1 MRHSLL
7 RCLFVLLSVL
17 ACAGTLAQAASTGS
31 GQAYPSRPIRIV
43 VPYTPGGFTDVTTR
57 IVSVELS
64 KAVGQSVIIDNRP
77 GANSIVGVE
86 IVAKS
91 NPDGYTI
98 AAIIPAHA
106 ANQTLYPKLPYHSVN
121 SFAPVS
127 LAASAPLIL
136 CVTNSLPARSVKELV
151 ALAKSRPGKLSF
163 ASSGVGASAHLSM
176 ELLMMMTGISM
187 VHVPY
192 KGTAPALVDLTSGQ
206 VQVMFDVPSSML
218 PHAKAGRIRA
228 LAMASEKRY
237 SAAPELPTISESA
250 VPGYA
255 SGSWVGFIAPAGVPR
270 EAVARLGKE
279 IMNIVKRPDVR
290 ERFIEIGI
298 EPVGNSPAEFTA
310 FLKNEVSKWEK
321 VIRTANVKI
330 EQ

>member
-1 MRHSLL
+1 MKL
-7 RCLFVLLSVL
+7 RSALFVAL
-17 ACAGTLAQAASTGS
+17 CASTLVVPEVHA
-31 GQAYPSRPIRIV
+31 QTYPARPIRIV

-57 IVSVELS
+57 IVAAELS
-64 KAVGQSVIIDNRP
+64 KNLGQNIIIDNRP

-86 IVAKS
+86 IVSKS
-91 NPDGYTI
+91 TPDGHTL
-98 AAIIPAHA
+98 ASVIPAHA

-136 CVTNSLPARSVKELV
+136 CVTNALPAKSVKELV
-151 ALAKSRPGKLSF
+151 TLARSRPGKLAF

-218 PHAKAGRIRA
+218 PHVKAGRIRA

-237 SAAPELPTISESA
+237 SAAPELPTISEAA

-255 SGSWVGFIAPAGVPR
+255 SGSWVGFLAPAGTPR
-270 EAVARLGKE
+270 EVVAKLGRE
-279 IMNIVKRPDVR
+279 IMGIVNRPDVR
-290 ERFIEIGI
+290 ERFIQIGI
-298 EPVGNSPAEFTA
+298 EPVGNSPGEFTA
-310 FLKNEVSKWEK
+310 FLKNEVTKWEK
-321 VIRTANVKI
+321 VIRTANVKVD
-330 EQ
+330 Q

>member
-255 SGSWVGFIAPAGVPR
+255 SGSWVGFIAPTGAPR

>member
-1 MRHSLL
+1 MNNAS
-7 RCLFVLLSVL
+7 RCLLVFASVL
-17 ACAGTLAQAASTGS
+17 YCAGALAQS
-31 GQAYPSRPIRIV
+31 YPSRPIRVV

-57 IVSVELS
+57 IVAAELS
-64 KAVGQSVIIDNRP
+64 KSVGQNIIIDNRP

-86 IVAKS
+86 IVSKS
-91 NPDGYTI
+91 TPDGYTL
-98 AAIIPAHA
+98 ASVIPAHA

-136 CVTNSLPARSVKELV
+136 CVTNALPAKSVKELV
-151 ALAKSRPGKLSF
+151 ALAKSKPGQF
-163 ASSGVGASAHLSM
+163 AYASSGVGASAHLSM

-218 PHAKAGRIRA
+218 PHVKAGRIRA

-255 SGSWVGFIAPAGVPR
+255 SGSWVGFLAPAGTPR
-270 EAVARLGKE
+270 DVVAKLGREMMAVV
-279 IMNIVKRPDVR
+279 NRPDVR
-290 ERFIEIGI
+290 ERFIQIGI

-310 FLKNEVSKWEK
+310 FLKNEVTKWEK
-321 VIRTANVKI
+321 VIRTANVKVD
-330 EQ
+330 Q

>member
-1 MRHSLL
+1 MRHSIL
-7 RCLFVLLSVL
+7 RSLFVLLSVL
-17 ACAGTLAQAASTGS
+17 ACAGALAQT
-31 GQAYPSRPIRIV
+31 YPSRPIRIV

-57 IVSVELS
+57 IVSVELA

-86 IVAKS
+86 IVARS

-255 SGSWVGFIAPAGVPR
+255 SGSWVGFIAPAGAPR

-279 IMNIVKRPDVR
+279 IMSIVKRPDVR

>member
-1 MRHSLL
+1 MNNAS
-7 RCLFVLLSVL
+7 RCLLVFASVL
-17 ACAGTLAQAASTGS
+17 YCAGAFA
-31 GQAYPSRPIRIV
+31 QAYPSRPIRIV

-57 IVSVELS
+57 IVAVELS
-64 KAVGQSVIIDNRP
+64 KSVGQNIIIDNRP

-86 IVAKS
+86 IVSKS
-91 NPDGYTI
+91 TPDGYTL
-98 AAIIPAHA
+98 ASVIPAHA

-136 CVTNSLPARSVKELV
+136 CVTNSLPAKSVKELV
-151 ALAKSRPGKLSF
+151 AVAKSRPGKLAF

-218 PHAKAGRIRA
+218 PHVKAGRIRA

-237 SAAPELPTISESA
+237 AAAPELPTISESA

-255 SGSWVGFIAPAGVPR
+255 SGSWVGFLAPAGTPR
-270 EAVARLGKE
+270 EVVAKLGRE
-279 IMNIVKRPDVR
+279 IMSVVNRPDVR
-290 ERFIEIGI
+290 ERFIQIGI

-310 FLKNEVSKWEK
+310 FLKNEVTKWEK
-321 VIRTANVKI
+321 VIRTANVKVD
-330 EQ
+330 Q

>member
-1 MRHSLL
+1 MNSAFRWLL
-7 RCLFVLLSVL
+7 VFASVL
-17 ACAGTLAQAASTGS
+17 YCAGALA
-31 GQAYPSRPIRIV
+31 QAYPSRPIRIV

-57 IVSVELS
+57 IVANELM
-64 KAVGQSVIIDNRP
+64 KNVGQNIIIDNRP

-86 IVAKS
+86 IVSKS
-91 NPDGYTI
+91 APDGYTLVSV
-98 AAIIPAHA
+98 IPAHA
-106 ANQTLYPKLPYHSVN
+106 ANQTLYPKLPFHSVN

-136 CVTNSLPARSVKELV
+136 CVTNSLPVTSVKELV

-187 VHVPY
+187 LHVPY

-218 PHAKAGRIRA
+218 PHTKAGKIRA

-255 SGSWVGFIAPAGVPR
+255 SGSWVGFLAPANTPR
-270 EAVARLGKE
+270 DVVAKLGKE
-279 IMNIVKRPDVR
+279 MMTIVNRPDVR
-290 ERFIEIGI
+290 ERFIQIGI
-298 EPVGNSPAEFTA
+298 EPVGNSPAEFTV
-310 FLKNEVSKWEK
+310 FLKNEVAKWEK

-330 EQ
+330 DQ

>member
-1 MRHSLL
+1 MRHSILRSLL
-7 RCLFVLLSVL
+7 VLLSVL
-17 ACAGTLAQAASTGS
+17 ACAGALAQT
-31 GQAYPSRPIRIV
+31 YPSRPIRIV
-43 VPYTPGGFTDVTTR
+43 VPDTPGGFTDVTTR
-57 IVSVELS
+57 IVSVELA

-98 AAIIPAHA
+98 AAVIPAHA

-255 SGSWVGFIAPAGVPR
+255 SGSWVGFIAPAGAPR

-279 IMNIVKRPDVR
+279 IMGIVKRPDVR

>member
-1 MRHSLL
+1 VCS
-7 RCLFVLLSVL
+7 
-17 ACAGTLAQAASTGS
+17 AAQAQ
-31 GQAYPSRPIRIV
+31 QAYPSRPIRIV

-57 IVSVELS
+57 IVANELM
-64 KAVGQSVIIDNRP
+64 KNVGQNIIIDNRP

-86 IVAKS
+86 IVSKS
-91 NPDGYTI
+91 APDGYTLVSV
-98 AAIIPAHA
+98 IPAHA
-106 ANQTLYPKLPYHSVN
+106 ANQTLYPKLPFHSVN

-136 CVTNSLPARSVKELV
+136 CVTNSLPVTSVKELV

-187 VHVPY
+187 LHVPY

-218 PHAKAGRIRA
+218 PHTKAGKIRA

-255 SGSWVGFIAPAGVPR
+255 SGSWVGFLAPANTPR
-270 EAVARLGKE
+270 DVVAKLGKE
-279 IMNIVKRPDVR
+279 MMTIVNRPDVR
-290 ERFIEIGI
+290 ERFIQIGI
-298 EPVGNSPAEFTA
+298 EPVGNSPAEFTV
-310 FLKNEVSKWEK
+310 FLKNEVAKWEK

-330 EQ
+330 DQ

>member
-1 MRHSLL
+1 MRQPYA
-7 RCLFVLLSVL
+7 RCLLVLLS
-17 ACAGTLAQAASTGS
+17 TLVCGGAIAQAASTSS

-57 IVSVELS
+57 IVSVELA

-136 CVTNSLPARSVKELV
+136 CVTNSLPAKSVKELI
-151 ALAKSRPGKLSF
+151 ALARARPGKLSF

-228 LAMASEKRY
+228 LAMASETRY

-255 SGSWVGFIAPAGVPR
+255 SGSWVGFIAPAGAPR

-279 IMNIVKRPDVR
+279 IMSIVKRPDVR

-298 EPVGNSPAEFTA
+298 EPVGNSPAEFTS
-310 FLKNEVSKWEK
+310 FLKNEVAKWEK

-330 EQ
+330 DQ

>member
-1 MRHSLL
+1 MKLIRV
-7 RCLFVLLSVL
+7 LFSVLL
-17 ACAGTLAQAASTGS
+17 AFTCCAAQAQ
-31 GQAYPSRPIRIV
+31 QAYPSRPIRIV
-43 VPYTPGGFTDVTTR
+43 VPYTPGGFTDLTTR
-57 IVSVELS
+57 IVAAELS
-64 KAVGQSVIIDNRP
+64 KNFGQNIIIDNRP

-86 IVAKS
+86 IVSKS
-91 NPDGYTI
+91 TPDGYTL
-98 AAIIPAHA
+98 ASVIPAHA

-136 CVTNSLPARSVKELV
+136 CVTNALPAKSVKDLV
-151 ALAKSRPGKLSF
+151 ALARSRPGQLAY

-218 PHAKAGRIRA
+218 PHVKAGRIRA

-237 SAAPELPTISESA
+237 SAAPELPTISEAA

-255 SGSWVGFIAPAGVPR
+255 SGSWVGFLAPAGTPR
-270 EAVARLGKE
+270 EVVAKLGRE
-279 IMNIVKRPDVR
+279 IMGIVNRPDVR
-290 ERFIEIGI
+290 ERFIQIGI
-298 EPVGNSPAEFTA
+298 EPVGNSPGEFTA
-310 FLKNEVSKWEK
+310 FLKNEVTKWEK
-321 VIRTANVKI
+321 VIRTANVKVD
-330 EQ
+330 Q

>member
-1 MRHSLL
+1 MNRASRWLL
-7 RCLFVLLSVL
+7 AIASVL
-17 ACAGTLAQAASTGS
+17 SCPAALAQVASTGS
-31 GQAYPSRPIRIV
+31 GQAYPARPIRIV

-57 IVSVELS
+57 IVAAELS
-64 KAVGQSVIIDNRP
+64 KNFGQNIIVDNRP
-77 GANSIVGVE
+77 GANSIVGVD
-86 IVAKS
+86 IVSKS
-91 NPDGYTI
+91 APDGYTL
-98 AAIIPAHA
+98 ASVIPAHA
-106 ANQTLYPKLPYHSVN
+106 ANQTLYPKLPYHSLK

-136 CVTNSLPARSVKELV
+136 CVTNALPAKSVKELV
-151 ALAKSRPGKLSF
+151 ALAKSRPGKLAF

-218 PHAKAGRIRA
+218 PHVKAGRIRA

-237 SAAPELPTISESA
+237 SAAPDLPTISESA

-255 SGSWVGFIAPAGVPR
+255 SGSWVGFLAPAGTPR
-270 EAVARLGKE
+270 EVVAKLGKE
-279 IMNIVKRPDVR
+279 IMGIVNRPDVR
-290 ERFIEIGI
+290 ERFIQIGI
-298 EPVGNSPAEFTA
+298 EPVGNSPEAFTA
-310 FLKNEVSKWEK
+310 FLRNEVSKWEK
-321 VIRTANVKI
+321 VIRTANVKV

>member
-1 MRHSLL
+1 MNSAF
-7 RCLFVLLSVL
+7 RCLLVFASALY
-17 ACAGTLAQAASTGS
+17 CAGVLAQA
-31 GQAYPSRPIRIV
+31 YPNRPIRIV

-57 IVSVELS
+57 IVAAELMKS
-64 KAVGQSVIIDNRP
+64 VGQNIIIDNRP

-86 IVAKS
+86 IVSKS
-91 NPDGYTI
+91 APDGYTLVSV
-98 AAIIPAHA
+98 IPAHA

-136 CVTNSLPARSVKELV
+136 CVTNSLPATSVKELV

-192 KGTAPALVDLTSGQ
+192 KGTAPALLDLTSGQ

-218 PHAKAGRIRA
+218 PHAKAGKIRA

-255 SGSWVGFIAPAGVPR
+255 SGSWVGFLAPAKTPR
-270 EAVARLGKE
+270 EVVAKIGKE
-279 IMNIVKRPDVR
+279 MMAIVNRPDVR
-290 ERFIEIGI
+290 ERFTQIGI
-298 EPVGNSPAEFTA
+298 EPVGNSPAEFA
-310 FLKNEVSKWEK
+310 VFLKNEVTKWEK
-321 VIRTANVKI
+321 VIRTANVKVD
-330 EQ
+330 Q

>member
-1 MRHSLL
+1 MRHSIL

-255 SGSWVGFIAPAGVPR
+255 SGSWVGFIAPAGAPR

>member
-1 MRHSLL
+1 MNSAFRWLL
-7 RCLFVLLSVL
+7 VFASVL
-17 ACAGTLAQAASTGS
+17 YCAGALA
-31 GQAYPSRPIRIV
+31 QAYPSRPIRIV

-57 IVSVELS
+57 IVANELMKS
-64 KAVGQSVIIDNRP
+64 VGQNIIIDNRP

-86 IVAKS
+86 IVSKS
-91 NPDGYTI
+91 APDGYTLVSV
-98 AAIIPAHA
+98 IPAHA
-106 ANQTLYPKLPYHSVN
+106 ANQTLYPKLPFHSVN

-136 CVTNSLPARSVKELV
+136 CVTNSLPVTSVKELV

-187 VHVPY
+187 LHVPY

-218 PHAKAGRIRA
+218 PHTKAGKIRA

-255 SGSWVGFIAPAGVPR
+255 SGSWVGFLAPANTPR
-270 EAVARLGKE
+270 DVVAKLGKE
-279 IMNIVKRPDVR
+279 MMTIVNRPDVR
-290 ERFIEIGI
+290 ERFIQIGI
-298 EPVGNSPAEFTA
+298 EPVGNSPAEFTV
-310 FLKNEVSKWEK
+310 FLKNEVAKWEK

-330 EQ
+330 DQ

>member
-1 MRHSLL
+1 MRRVPICLL
-7 RCLFVLLSVL
+7 AVASALLS
-17 ACAGTLAQAASTGS
+17 ASIPAQN
-31 GQAYPSRPIRIV
+31 YPARPIRIV

-57 IVSVELS
+57 IVAGELAKS
-64 KAVGQSVIIDNRP
+64 VGQNVIIDNRP
-77 GANSIVGVE
+77 GANSIVGVD

-91 NPDGYTI
+91 TPDGYTL
-98 AAIIPAHA
+98 AAVIPAHA
-106 ANQTLYPKLPYHSVN
+106 ANQTLYPKLPYHSVT

-136 CVTNSLPARSVKELV
+136 CVTNSLPVKSVKELV
-151 ALAKSRPGKLSF
+151 AHAKSRPGKLSF

-218 PHAKAGRIRA
+218 PHVKAGRIRA

-255 SGSWVGFIAPAGVPR
+255 SGSWVGFIAPAGTPR
-270 EAVARLGKE
+270 AAVARLGKE
-279 IMNIVKRPDVR
+279 MAGIVGRPDVR
-290 ERFIEIGI
+290 ERFIQIGI
-298 EPVGNSPAEFTA
+298 EPVGNSPAEFTT
-310 FLKNEVSKWEK
+310 FLVNEVAKWEK
-321 VIRTANVKI
+321 VIRTANVKVD
-330 EQ
+330 Q

>member
-1 MRHSLL
+1 MNNAS
-7 RCLFVLLSVL
+7 RCLLAFASVL
-17 ACAGTLAQAASTGS
+17 YCAGALAQATSTGS
-31 GQAYPSRPIRIV
+31 GQAYPTKPIRIV
-43 VPYTPGGFTDVTTR
+43 VPYTPGGFTDLTTR
-57 IVSVELS
+57 IVAAELM
-64 KAVGQSVIIDNRP
+64 KNVGQNIIIDNRP

-86 IVAKS
+86 IVSKS
-91 NPDGYTI
+91 TPDGYTL
-98 AAIIPAHA
+98 AAVIPAHA

-136 CVTNSLPARSVKELV
+136 CVTNALPAKSVKELV
-151 ALAKSRPGKLSF
+151 ALAKTRPGKLAF

-218 PHAKAGRIRA
+218 PHVKAGRIRA

-250 VPGYA
+250 VPGYV
-255 SGSWVGFIAPAGVPR
+255 SGSWVGFLAPAGTPR
-270 EAVARLGKE
+270 EVIAKLGRE
-279 IMNIVKRPDVR
+279 IMGIVNRPDVR
-290 ERFIEIGI
+290 ERFIQIGI

-310 FLKNEVSKWEK
+310 FLKNEVTKWEK
-321 VIRTANVKI
+321 VIRTANVKVD
-330 EQ
+330 Q

>member
-1 MRHSLL
+1 MNNAS
-7 RCLFVLLSVL
+7 RCLLVFASVL
-17 ACAGTLAQAASTGS
+17 YCTGALAQATSTGS

-57 IVSVELS
+57 IVAVELS
-64 KAVGQSVIIDNRP
+64 KSIGQNIIIDNRP

-86 IVAKS
+86 IVSKS
-91 NPDGYTI
+91 TPDGYTL
-98 AAIIPAHA
+98 ASVIPAHA

-136 CVTNSLPARSVKELV
+136 CVTNSLPAKSVKELV
-151 ALAKSRPGKLSF
+151 AVAKSRPGKLAF

-237 SAAPELPTISESA
+237 AAAPELPTISESA

-255 SGSWVGFIAPAGVPR
+255 SGSWVGFLAPAGTPR
-270 EAVARLGKE
+270 DVVAKLGRE
-279 IMNIVKRPDVR
+279 IMGIVNRPDVR
-290 ERFIEIGI
+290 ERFIQIGI
-298 EPVGNSPAEFTA
+298 EPVGNSPAEFAA
-310 FLKNEVSKWEK
+310 FLKNEVAKWEK
-321 VIRTANVKI
+321 VIRTANVKVD
-330 EQ
+330 Q

>member
-1 MRHSLL
+1 MNSAFRWLL
-7 RCLFVLLSVL
+7 VFASVL
-17 ACAGTLAQAASTGS
+17 YCAGALA
-31 GQAYPSRPIRIV
+31 QAYPSRPIRIV

-57 IVSVELS
+57 IVANELM
-64 KAVGQSVIIDNRP
+64 KNVGQNIIIDNRP

-86 IVAKS
+86 IVSKS
-91 NPDGYTI
+91 APDGYTLVSV
-98 AAIIPAHA
+98 IPAHA
-106 ANQTLYPKLPYHSVN
+106 ANQTLYPKLPFHSVN
-121 SFAPVS
+121 SFTPVS

-136 CVTNSLPARSVKELV
+136 CVTNSLPVTSVKELV

-187 VHVPY
+187 LHVPY

-218 PHAKAGRIRA
+218 PHTKAGKIRA

-255 SGSWVGFIAPAGVPR
+255 SGSWVGFLAPANTPR
-270 EAVARLGKE
+270 DVVAKLGKE
-279 IMNIVKRPDVR
+279 MMTIVNRPDVR
-290 ERFIEIGI
+290 ERFIQIGI
-298 EPVGNSPAEFTA
+298 EPVGNRLPEERSREVGESDPHRQRQDRPIARRPA
-310 FLKNEVSKWEK
+310 
-321 VIRTANVKI
+321 
-330 EQ
+330 

>member
-1 MRHSLL
+1 MNRAARWLL
-7 RCLFVLLSVL
+7 AIASVL
-17 ACAGTLAQAASTGS
+17 SCPAALAQAAST
-31 GQAYPSRPIRIV
+31 AYPARPIRIV

-57 IVSVELS
+57 IVAAELS
-64 KAVGQSVIIDNRP
+64 KNFGQNIIVDNRP
-77 GANSIVGVE
+77 GANSIVGVD
-86 IVAKS
+86 IVSKS
-91 NPDGYTI
+91 APDGYTL
-98 AAIIPAHA
+98 ASVIPAHA
-106 ANQTLYPKLPYHSVN
+106 ANQTLYPKLPYHSVK

-136 CVTNSLPARSVKELV
+136 CVTNALPAKSVKELV
-151 ALAKSRPGKLSF
+151 ALAKSRPGKLAF

-218 PHAKAGRIRA
+218 PHVKAGRIRA

-237 SAAPELPTISESA
+237 SAAPDLPTISESA

-255 SGSWVGFIAPAGVPR
+255 SGSWVGFLAPAGTPR
-270 EAVARLGKE
+270 EVVAKLGKE
-279 IMNIVKRPDVR
+279 IMGIVNRPDVR
-290 ERFIEIGI
+290 ERFIQIGI
-298 EPVGNSPAEFTA
+298 EPVGNSPEAFTA
-310 FLKNEVSKWEK
+310 FLRNEVAKWEK
-321 VIRTANVKI
+321 VIRTANVKVD
-330 EQ
+330 Q

>member
-1 MRHSLL
+1 MNNAS
-7 RCLFVLLSVL
+7 RCLLVFASVL
-17 ACAGTLAQAASTGS
+17 YCAGAFA
-31 GQAYPSRPIRIV
+31 QAYPSRPIRIV

-57 IVSVELS
+57 IVAVELS
-64 KAVGQSVIIDNRP
+64 KSVGQNIIIDNRP

-86 IVAKS
+86 IVSKS
-91 NPDGYTI
+91 TPDGYTL
-98 AAIIPAHA
+98 ASVIPAHA

-136 CVTNSLPARSVKELV
+136 CVTNSLPAKSVKELV
-151 ALAKSRPGKLSF
+151 AVAKSRPGKLAF

-237 SAAPELPTISESA
+237 AAAPELPTISESA

-255 SGSWVGFIAPAGVPR
+255 SGSWVGFLAPAGTPR
-270 EAVARLGKE
+270 EVVAKLGRE
-279 IMNIVKRPDVR
+279 IMNVVNRPDVR
-290 ERFIEIGI
+290 ERFIQIGI

-310 FLKNEVSKWEK
+310 FLKNEVTKWEK
-321 VIRTANVKI
+321 VIRTANVKVD
-330 EQ
+330 Q

>member
-255 SGSWVGFIAPAGVPR
+255 SGSWVGFIAPAGAPR

>member
-1 MRHSLL
+1 MIHVFFCALPA
-7 RCLFVLLSVL
+7 FVCS
-17 ACAGTLAQAASTGS
+17 AAQAQ
-31 GQAYPSRPIRIV
+31 QAYPSRPIRIV

-57 IVSVELS
+57 IVAAELS
-64 KAVGQSVIIDNRP
+64 KNVGQNIIIDNRP

-86 IVAKS
+86 IVSKS
-91 NPDGYTI
+91 TPDGYTL
-98 AAIIPAHA
+98 ASVIPAHA

-136 CVTNSLPARSVKELV
+136 CVTNALPAKSVKDLV
-151 ALAKSRPGKLSF
+151 ALARSRPGKLAF

-218 PHAKAGRIRA
+218 PHVKAGRIRA

-237 SAAPELPTISESA
+237 SAAPELPTISEAA

-255 SGSWVGFIAPAGVPR
+255 SGSWVGFLAPAGTPR
-270 EAVARLGKE
+270 EVVAKLGRE
-279 IMNIVKRPDVR
+279 IMGIVNRPDVR
-290 ERFIEIGI
+290 ERLIQIGI
-298 EPVGNSPAEFTA
+298 EPVGNSPGEFTA
-310 FLKNEVSKWEK
+310 FLKNEVTKWEK
-321 VIRTANVKI
+321 VIRTANVKVD
-330 EQ
+330 Q

>member
-1 MRHSLL
+1 MNRVS
-7 RCLFVLLSVL
+7 RWLFAIASVL
-17 ACAGTLAQAASTGS
+17 SCSAALAQA
-31 GQAYPSRPIRIV
+31 YPARPIRIV

-57 IVSVELS
+57 IVAAELS
-64 KAVGQSVIIDNRP
+64 KNFGQNIIVDNRP
-77 GANSIVGVE
+77 GANSIVGVD
-86 IVAKS
+86 IVSKS
-91 NPDGYTI
+91 SPDGYTL
-98 AAIIPAHA
+98 ASVIPAHA
-106 ANQTLYPKLPYHSVN
+106 ANQTLYPKLPYHSVK

-136 CVTNSLPARSVKELV
+136 CVTNALPAKSVKELV
-151 ALAKSRPGKLSF
+151 AFAKSRPGKLAF

-218 PHAKAGRIRA
+218 PHVKAGRIRA

-237 SAAPELPTISESA
+237 AAAPDLPTISESA

-255 SGSWVGFIAPAGVPR
+255 SGSWVGFLAPAGTPR
-270 EAVARLGKE
+270 EVVAKLGKE
-279 IMNIVKRPDVR
+279 IMGIVNRPDVR
-290 ERFIEIGI
+290 ERFIQIGI
-298 EPVGNSPAEFTA
+298 EPVGNSPEAFTA
-310 FLKNEVSKWEK
+310 FLKNEVAKWEK
-321 VIRTANVKI
+321 VIRTANVKVD
-330 EQ
+330 Q

>member
-1 MRHSLL
+1 MIHVFFCALPA
-7 RCLFVLLSVL
+7 FVCS
-17 ACAGTLAQAASTGS
+17 AAQAQ
-31 GQAYPSRPIRIV
+31 QAYPSRPIRIV

-57 IVSVELS
+57 IVAAELS
-64 KAVGQSVIIDNRP
+64 KNFGQNIIIDNRP
-77 GANSIVGVE
+77 GANSIIGVE
-86 IVAKS
+86 IVSKS
-91 NPDGYTI
+91 TPDGYTL
-98 AAIIPAHA
+98 ASVIPAHA
-106 ANQTLYPKLPYHSVN
+106 ANQTLYPKLPYHAVN

-136 CVTNSLPARSVKELV
+136 CVTNALPAKSVKELV
-151 ALAKSRPGKLSF
+151 ALARSRPGQLAF

-218 PHAKAGRIRA
+218 PHVKAGRIRA

-237 SAAPELPTISESA
+237 SAAPDLPTISESA

-255 SGSWVGFIAPAGVPR
+255 SGSWVGFLAPAGTPR
-270 EAVARLGKE
+270 EVVAKLGRE
-279 IMNIVKRPDVR
+279 IMSVVNRPDVR
-290 ERFIEIGI
+290 ERFIQIGI
-298 EPVGNSPAEFTA
+298 EPVGNSPEAFTA
-310 FLKNEVSKWEK
+310 FLRNEVAKWEK
-321 VIRTANVKI
+321 VIRTANVKVD
-330 EQ
+330 Q